1 MRCPAPPCPLPSP
14 VVECGRKEVKEM
26 SGSVIHDLAVAYAQ
40 AKLIQYQQ
48 AHPEDSGYSNE
59 IRQFLK
65 WYHFA
70 EIHIPREN
78 EDIDLSTLE

>member
-1 MRCPAPPCPLPSP
+1 
-14 VVECGRKEVKEM
+14 M
-26 SGSVIHDLAVAYAQ
+26 SDRLVHDLAIAYAQ
-40 AKLIQYQQ
+40 VKLFRHQRE
-48 AHPEDSGYSNE
+48 HPEDSGYSDE